1 MLAVSAGMILEVSP
15 FINLELCM
23 EAMLL
28 PNEGLESNDI
38 YKSTHHF

>member
-1 MLAVSAGMILEVSP
+1 
-15 FINLELCM
+15 M

-38 YKSTHHF
+38 YKSTHHFWWHREQIV